1 MAVYITAIHLEGG
14 KRHRHIAQVRWEQT
28 DDRNMTGED
37 SRLEMVDWI
46 RNENGEAYV
55 LEGEGVVSVLAVD
68 ASPPY
73 LRTYAGGRWTDSL
86 LALPT
91 F

>member
-1 MAVYITAIHLEGG
+1 
-14 KRHRHIAQVRWEQT
+14 
-28 DDRNMTGED
+28 
-37 SRLEMVDWI
+37 MVDWI

-55 LEGEGVVSVLAVD
+55 LEGDGVVSVLAVD